1 MSQTSFIAE
10 AAKEYRTGADHPLL
24 FELASA
30 YGDFDQANKRLKAL
44 TGIRS
49 FFPDQKTWAEFRQ
62 VLASP
67 VEGEETP
74 QEREWGD
81 FQTPPRL
88 VDQVCRCLANLPI
101 SPQVIIEPT
110 YGLGNF
116 ILGALKYFPTAKLV
130 YGVEIQQKYEWQL
143 KLNLLTQVR
152 QGSRPTT
159 EIELHQ
165 DDIFTHQFSPEVLN
179 AVSLLIIGNP
189 PWVTNA
195 ELGGLNSR
203 NLPPKRNLKAL
214 NGLDAMTGKSNFD
227 LGEAVLLRLLKL
239 FSHRRGTLALLC
251 KNAVIK
257 NMVKALLE
265 QPFRISNMQALEID
279 AAREFNAAVDASL
292 LVLEMGQPTTF
303 VCKVTTLKRPTDI
316 TKSFGWTRHQF
327 VSDIE
332 SYETTYELD
341 GVSPFLWRH
350 GLKHDCAKIM
360 ELDGQNG
367 AYTNGNNELVD
378 IEPETNYWLLKSSDL
393 RSFESA
399 QARKKV
405 IVTQHFLGEDTA
417 GLKQQFPKL
426 WSYLTK
432 NSEYFARRKSRIY
445 RDKPRFSIFGIGE
458 YSFKPYKVAI
468 SGLYKEPCFSL
479 VCPIDNRPVLLD
491 DTCYFLG
498 FDTYIEA
505 LFTASLLN
513 SQIVTRF
520 LGSIVF
526 TDAKRPYTKEILMRI
541 DLARVASLVTFETL
555 KQFWQKVGY
564 NPRVSITATDFEE
577 FAQQLGHKGEPQK
590 NLQLGLGI

>member
-10 AAKEYRTGADHPLL
+10 AVKEYRTGADHPLL

-67 VEGEETP
+67 VEGEEML

-88 VDQVCRCLANLPI
+88 VDQVCRYLANLPI

-116 ILGALKYFPTAKLV
+116 ILGALKYFPAAKLM

-143 KLNLLTQVR
+143 KLNLLTEAM
-152 QGSRPTT
+152 QGSRPIT

-179 AVSLLIIGNP
+179 APDLLIIGNP

-214 NGLDAMTGKSNFD
+214 NGLDALTGKSNFD

-239 FSHRRGTLALLC
+239 FSYRRGTLALLC

-257 NMVKALLE
+257 NIVKILPE
-265 QPFRISNMQALEID
+265 QLFHISNIRALEIN
-279 AAREFNAAVDASL
+279 AAREFSAAVDASL

-303 VCKVTTLKRPTDI
+303 VCKVATLNRPTDI
-316 TKSFGWTRHQF
+316 IKSFGWTHHQF
-327 VSDIE
+327 VSNIE
-332 SYETTYELD
+332 SYEATPELD
-341 GVSPFLWRH
+341 GMSPFVWRH

-360 ELDGQNG
+360 ELDRQNG
-367 AYTNGNNELVD
+367 IYTNGNNELVD
-378 IEPETNYWLLKSSDL
+378 IEPETTYWLLKSSDL

-405 IVTQHFLGEDTA
+405 IVTQYFLGEDTA

-432 NSEYFARRKSRIY
+432 NNEYFARRKSRIY

-458 YSFKPYKVAI
+458 YSFKLYKVAI

-491 DTCYFLG
+491 DTCYFLS
-498 FDTYIEA
+498 FDTYLEA

-541 DLARVASLVTFETL
+541 DLTRVASLVTFETL

-564 NPRVSITATDFEE
+564 NPRVSVTEPDFEE
-577 FAQQLGHKGEPQK
+577 FARQLGHRGELQK
-590 NLQLGLGI
+590 SLQLSLNI

>member
-1 MSQTSFIAE
+1 MNRVTVIAE
-10 AAKEYRTGADHPLL
+10 AVKEYLTTPAHSSLVELISSYSD
-24 FELASA
+24 FE
-30 YGDFDQANKRLKAL
+30 QANKRLKAL

-49 FFPDQKTWAEFRQ
+49 FFSDQKTWAEFRQ

-67 VEGEETP
+67 VEGEETL

-88 VDQVCRCLANLPI
+88 VDQVCRYLAKLPI

-116 ILGALKYFPTAKLV
+116 ILGALKYFPAAKLM

-143 KLNLLTQVR
+143 KLNLLTEAM
-152 QGSRPTT
+152 QGSRPIT

-179 AVSLLIIGNP
+179 APDLLIIGNP
-189 PWVTNA
+189 PWITNA

-214 NGLDAMTGKSNFD
+214 NGLDALTGKSNFD

-239 FSHRRGTLALLC
+239 FSYRRGTLALLC

-257 NMVKALLE
+257 NIVKILPE
-265 QPFRISNMQALEID
+265 QLFHISNIRALEIN
-279 AAREFNAAVDASL
+279 AAREFSAAVDASL

-303 VCKVTTLKRPTDI
+303 VCKVATLNRPTDI
-316 TKSFGWTRHQF
+316 IKSFGWTHHQF
-327 VSDIE
+327 VSNIE
-332 SYETTYELD
+332 SYETTSELD
-341 GVSPFLWRH
+341 GASPFLWRH

-367 AYTNGNNELVD
+367 TYTNGNNEIVD
-378 IEPETNYWLLKSSDL
+378 IEPEAAYWLLKSSDL

-417 GLKQQFPKL
+417 ALKQRFPKL
-426 WSYLTK
+426 WGYLTK
-432 NSEYFARRKSRIY
+432 NSEYFARRKSKIY
-445 RDKPRFSIFGIGE
+445 RDKPRFSIFGVGE
-458 YSFKPYKVAI
+458 YSFKPYKVAV
-468 SGLYKEPCFSL
+468 SGL
-479 VCPIDNRPVLLD
+479 
-491 DTCYFLG
+491 
-498 FDTYIEA
+498 
-505 LFTASLLN
+505 
-513 SQIVTRF
+513 
-520 LGSIVF
+520 
-526 TDAKRPYTKEILMRI
+526 
-541 DLARVASLVTFETL
+541 
-555 KQFWQKVGY
+555 
-564 NPRVSITATDFEE
+564 
-577 FAQQLGHKGEPQK
+577 
-590 NLQLGLGI
+590 